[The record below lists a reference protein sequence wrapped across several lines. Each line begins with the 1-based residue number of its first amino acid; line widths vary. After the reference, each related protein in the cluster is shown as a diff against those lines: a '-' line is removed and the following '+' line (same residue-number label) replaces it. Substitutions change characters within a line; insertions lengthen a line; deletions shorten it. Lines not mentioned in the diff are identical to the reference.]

1 MNIELRIKWL
11 LFILNQNREKG
22 FNIYLEILVILVL
35 IILGGLYVLS
45 GFLPDDI
52 SGRQAEGKQYV
63 SSINK
68 AQQAY
73 YEENGTFMT
82 ENSPAGWERLAVG
95 IKTKTTNYKYLILS
109 SGQNEVSAIAV
120 PLRKNIKGY
129 TGVTALLSPVDNA
142 KKISQVTQA
151 IVCETHNVGDV
162 AILTEVTK
170 TEVKCLHNSSAVK

>member
-1 MNIELRIKWL
+1 MNIELRVKWL

-22 FNIYLEILVILVL
+22 FNIYLEILVILALVM
-35 IILGGLYVLS
+35 LGVAYVLPS
-45 GFLPDDI
+45 FLHNDI
-52 SGRQAEGKQYV
+52 RGRQAEGKQYV

-82 ENSPAGWERLAVG
+82 ENSPAGWESLAVG
-95 IKTKTTNYKYLILS
+95 IKTQTSNYKYLILS
-109 SGQNEVSAIAV
+109 SAQNEVSAIAV

-129 TGVTALLSPVDNA
+129 TGVTGLVSPVDNA
-142 KKISQVTQA
+142 KKISRVTQA

-162 AILTEVTK
+162 AILSEVTE
-170 TEVKCLHNSSAVK
+170 TEVKCLHNSSSVK